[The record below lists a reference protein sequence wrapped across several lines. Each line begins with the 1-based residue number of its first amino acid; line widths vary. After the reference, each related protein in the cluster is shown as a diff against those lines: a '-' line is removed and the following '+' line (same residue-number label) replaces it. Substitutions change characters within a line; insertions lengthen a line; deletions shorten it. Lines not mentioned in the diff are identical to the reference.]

1 LKLAY
6 TPLRIS
12 TAAATVVPFEN
23 AKPIVTKWVSPTGSN
38 SGSGSS
44 SSPYK
49 TLQYAVDK
57 AAPGTAIM
65 VKAGTYTENIKISK
79 SGTTDKPIWLV
90 SANGEG
96 SATIKAA
103 NTSLPVV
110 YGYGVDNLVVKGFKL
125 SGGTEGIKFTQSGN
139 NLKNMATN
147 IVIEENTIYGQKID
161 GIKTA
166 QTIGAAITGNT
177 VHNISSQEGIDNVY
191 MRNGIIA
198 NNEVYDVRG
207 LSGIVVKA
215 GSQNVKIINNNVYK
229 TPDGILVG
237 GHSDKPGYIFPK
249 GLNYQA
255 KGITVQDNKVSAT
268 KQAVFAMGGVDSV
281 IKENSL
287 TSSNWNVAVTR
298 DNLGYASKNI
308 QIVNNDVSKGNWLWA
323 SSGSVSVNKSNSTS
337 TWFDSSQLGPDKLKM
352 YGASGAVAGASGAA
366 PSVLNAVKMDMTEHN
381 WKDSGSST
389 KSVSGT
395 AAADTLTGTA
405 GNDTIDGKGG
415 SDKMTGL
422 AGDDRYVVDSKY
434 DVVVESAGG
443 GRDTIELYDT
453 SYTLSANVENL
464 VVHTETGAVVRDN
477 ALDNIITAG
486 PGADTFVNTGGHDLI
501 RNFKLGQDHIDLD
514 LSEVTVAR
522 TTDDDMVLQHDGA
535 SVILVGVYHNA
546 SLSEILI

>member
-1 LKLAY
+1 LTY
-6 TPLRIS
+6 SPLLIS

-49 TLQYAVDK
+49 TIQYAVDK

-65 VKAGTYTENIKISK
+65 VKAGTYAENIKVSK

-90 SANGEG
+90 SADGEG

-125 SGGTEGIKFTQSGN
+125 AGGTEGIKFTQSGN
-139 NLKNMATN
+139 HLTNMVTHL
-147 IVIEENTIYGQKID
+147 VVEENQIYGQKID

-166 QTIGAAITGNT
+166 QTVGAAITGNT

-229 TPDGILVG
+229 TPDGILIG

-249 GLNYQA
+249 ELNYQA

-268 KQAVFAMGGVDSV
+268 KNAVYSMGGIDGV

-287 TSSNWNVAVTR
+287 TGANWNVAVNK
-298 DNLGYASKNI
+298 DNLGYASKSI
-308 QIVNNDVSKGNWLWA
+308 QILNNDVSKGSWLWA
-323 SSGSVSVNKSNSTS
+323 AGGSVTANKGNGTS

-352 YGASGAVAGASGAA
+352 HGIAGAVAGASGSAA
-366 PSVLNAVKMDMTEHN
+366 EMSGAIHPEAVGAM
-381 WKDSGSST
+381 
-389 KSVSGT
+389 
-395 AAADTLTGTA
+395 
-405 GNDTIDGKGG
+405 GG
-415 SDKMTGL
+415 S
-422 AGDDRYVVDSKY
+422 AGSDS
-434 DVVVESAGG
+434 VPVSAGTDWHEAG
-443 GRDTIELYDT
+443 PRKQPYSLAENI
-453 SYTLSANVENL
+453 ENL
-464 VVHTETGAVVRDN
+464 IVHTETVSPVADDVPDSIDT
-477 ALDNIITAG
+477 AAPEAEIIFG
-486 PGADTFVNTGGHDLI
+486 TGGHDLI
-501 RNFKLGQDHIDLD
+501 QTFNLGQDRFALD
-514 LSEVTVAR
+514 LSEVAVAR
-522 TTDDDMVLQHDGA
+522 TGDDDQLQHEGA
-535 SVILVGVYHNA
+535 SLALVGVHHDA
-546 SLSEILI
+546 ALAEVLA